1 MTELECLPYA
11 VGHGGEGMC
20 LVVRLGTHRVML
32 DCGLRSLSP
41 LLGEAWD
48 HPNPIR
54 PRSGMVGWGRMPA
67 DWVVCS
73 HAHRDHARGLLK
85 LHEQFPHLPIFASGE
100 TAQLLPTNWL
110 DRPLESIPLFCQSL
124 PWRSPVALADDL
136 TVELLPAGHLPG
148 AALTLLRYQSRA
160 ESRSNRSREYC
171 VAYSGDF
178 FLSNGRLVEG
188 MPLTEVRGL
197 APDVLIVE
205 GSYGVARRSRRRR
218 QENDLADQVS
228 QALAQ
233 GRSVLLP
240 VPLLGL
246 GQELLMLLRSH
257 HYFTGREFTIWVDR
271 QVAAGCDAYLAILDR
286 LPESVQNFARH
297 QNLFWDDRVR
307 PLVRRLS
314 SDQNGPDLALEGPC
328 LLLVDDDLPVA
339 QLCDRFCQTGRWL
352 VSVQAAAGGRLEA
365 EPLRSP
371 HEGDRILYS
380 TYELSEHSDGL
391 GTLQLIHNM
400 RPQHVV
406 FVHGGIDHLSGLAA
420 LDELNSR
427 YQIHCPSAGA
437 ALELPIGESFAQP
450 AAPIE
455 RYEGEISTGEG
466 AATVHLPD
474 AIVHSPRWKAFAETG
489 LVEVRWQGS
498 DLVLRGM
505 SPREV
510 LDRNTAWP
518 DTPDLIC
525 CQTCQFYRGQHCRNP
540 ASPLADRRV
549 APDGCCPV
557 YASNSDRQP
566 T

>member
-20 LVVRLGTHRVML
+20 LVMRLGTHRVML
-32 DCGLRSLSP
+32 DCGLRNLSP
-41 LLGEAWD
+41 LLGDRVGDA
-48 HPNPIR
+48 NAAA
-54 PRSGMVGWGRMPA
+54 PRSIAPALARRPA
-67 DWVVCS
+67 DWAICS
-73 HAHRDHARGLLK
+73 HAHRDHARGLLS
-85 LHEQFPHLPIFASGE
+85 LHERFPSLPILASGE
-100 TAQLLPTNWL
+100 TAQLLHTNWL
-110 DRPLESIPLFCQSL
+110 DRPLESIPLFCQAL

-136 TVELLPAGHLPG
+136 TVELFPAGHLPG
-148 AALTLLRYQSRA
+148 AALTLLRYQREA
-160 ESRSNRSREYC
+160 AGRSDRSREYR
-171 VAYSGDF
+171 VVYSGDF

-188 MPLTEVRGL
+188 MSLTEVRGL
-197 APDVLIVE
+197 EPDVLIVE
-205 GSYGVARRSRRRR
+205 GSYGVGRRVRRRR
-218 QENDLADQVS
+218 QENDLAEQVS

-271 QVAAGCDAYLAILDR
+271 KVAAGCDAYLEILDR

-307 PLVRRLS
+307 PLVRRLP
-314 SDQNGPDLALEGPC
+314 SDRALPDPESNAPC
-328 LLLVDDDLPVA
+328 LFLVDDDLPVA
-339 QLCDRFCQTGRWL
+339 ELCQQFCQTGRWL
-352 VSVQAAAGGRLEA
+352 VSVQAAAGGRLDK
-365 EPLRSP
+365 EPPRGST
-371 HEGDRILYS
+371 EGDRILHS
-380 TYELSEHSDGL
+380 TYDLSEHSDGL
-391 GTLQLIHNM
+391 GTLQLIHNI

-406 FVHGGIDHLSGLAA
+406 FVHGAIDYLADLAA

-427 YQIHCPSAGA
+427 YQIHCPSAGTP
-437 ALELPIGESFAQP
+437 LELPIGESFAQP

-455 RYEGEISTGEG
+455 RYEAEISTGDGG
-466 AATVHLPD
+466 ANVHLPD
-474 AIVHSPRWKAFAETG
+474 AIAHSPRWKTFAETG
-489 LVEVRWQGS
+489 LVEARWQGS

-510 LDRNTAWP
+510 LDRSTSWLEAA
-518 DTPDLIC
+518 DVLC
-525 CQTCQFYRGQHCRNP
+525 CQTCQFYRGFHCRNP

-557 YASNSDRQP
+557 YASNTSPQSS
-566 T
+566 